1 LKLVEVAGAAKPD
14 TKGKSKMADADIFS
28 TLDWSEPPKNMSKPL
43 QAMWFIKKGEF
54 RIGPEWEQAHAIV
67 QAMEGTF
74 EFDWVHALLHW
85 IEADMG
91 NADYWYRRA
100 GRKRATPSVA
110 AEWEHMARELSGVT
124 QH

>member
-1 LKLVEVAGAAKPD
+1 MNLETFKASAARN
-14 TKGKSKMADADIFS
+14 
-28 TLDWSEPPKNMSKPL
+28 EPPAAIP
-43 QAMWFIKKGEF
+43 QALAALWWMKKGEF
-54 RIGPEWEQAHAIV
+54 RVGPEWEEAHRIV

-100 GRKRATPSVA
+100 GKKRSAPNVK
-110 AEWEHMARELSGVT
+110 AEWEVIAQALSGVT
-124 QH
+124 KH